1 MKPAKK
7 TVLVIMVCLAMVIP
21 FGQISY
27 VSSDTS
33 ILQEKSLNYIN
44 NVLPFDMNR
53 YTVVFRSEYS
63 LPSGPNDPTRWESV
77 TYDLKSNSSTIHV
90 VFVFMNGVLKQCGI
104 DPLSG
109 SPISDHSYTNMVQ
122 VAARVLGRLGECIGI
137 DSSNLVNMLSLVDE
151 NKLGASGV
159 APYET
164 MNVTRG
170 DIVLSVS
177 KMAIPTT
184 FPPTTNA
191 SNSINSTAFTWT
203 ISHNGIVFNHFS
215 LTFDNGVLGNIDD
228 DRAAYPIG
236 GTEVNISKE
245 QAIDNAKQYIINW
258 TSKFN
263 ITVTKETANLGSYP
277 RNYTALYPFWNV
289 LLEFSGNVVFV
300 NAYVWADDG
309 QVFWCYQ
316 GGSPLN
322 MSELK
327 LKPTPKPS
335 QSPRNQQDNPA
346 SPSATPQPSNS
357 NFDYSPTTPPINHQP
372 NDDPTNSETNADQKD
387 PIQQT
392 EVIITVAGLAAFAT
406 AFLIFRKVKN
416 NEKTSNDTK

>member
-33 ILQEKSLNYIN
+33 ILQEKSQTYIN

-53 YTVVFRSEYS
+53 YTIVFRSEYS
-63 LPSGPNDPTRWESV
+63 LPSGPNDPTKWESV

-109 SPISDHSYTNMVQ
+109 SPISDQSYTNMAQ
-122 VAARVLGRLGECIGI
+122 VAARVLGKLGECIGI
-137 DSSNLVNMLSLVDE
+137 DSSDLVRMLSLVDE
-151 NKLGASGV
+151 TK
-159 APYET
+159 T

-170 DIVLSVS
+170 DINLSVS
-177 KMAIPTT
+177 KMSIPTT
-184 FPPTTNA
+184 FPPTANA

-203 ISHNGIVFNHFS
+203 ISHNGVVFNHVS
-215 LTFDNGVLGNIDD
+215 ITFDNGVLRNIED
-228 DRAAYPIG
+228 DRVAYPIG

-245 QAIDNAKQYIINW
+245 QAIDNAKQYISNW

-277 RNYTALYPFWNV
+277 RNYKALYPFWSV

-322 MSELK
+322 MSELR
-327 LKPTPKPS
+327 LMPTPKPS
-335 QSPRNQQDNPA
+335 QSPPNQQDNPA
-346 SPSATPQPSNS
+346 SPSATPQPANAI
-357 NFDYSPTTPPINHQP
+357 FDSSPTTPPINHQP
-372 NDDPTNSETNADQKD
+372 NDNPTDSETNAD
-387 PIQQT
+387 P
-392 EVIITVAGLAAFAT
+392 A
-406 AFLIFRKVKN
+406 RPN
-416 NEKTSNDTK
+416 PTSSYDHYSREC

>member
-33 ILQEKSLNYIN
+33 ILQEKSQTYIN
-44 NVLPFDMNR
+44 NVLPFDMNH
-53 YTVVFRSEYS
+53 YSIVFRSEYS
-63 LPSGPNDPTRWESV
+63 LPSGPNDPTKWESV

-104 DPLSG
+104 QPLSG
-109 SPISDHSYTNMVQ
+109 SPISDHSYTNMAQ
-122 VAARVLGRLGECIGI
+122 VAARVLGKLGECIGI
-137 DSSNLVNMLSLVDE
+137 DSSNLVRMLSLVDE
-151 NKLGASGV
+151 TK
-159 APYET
+159 T
-164 MNVTRG
+164 MNLTQG
-170 DIVLSVS
+170 DVNLSVF
-177 KMAIPTT
+177 KMSIPTT

-191 SNSINSTAFTWT
+191 SNSINSTNFAWT
-203 ISHNGIVFNHFS
+203 ISRNGVVFNHVS
-215 LTFDNGVLGNIDD
+215 LTFDNGVLKNIED

-236 GTEVNISKE
+236 GTEVYISKE
-245 QAIDNAKQYIINW
+245 QAIDNAKQYISNW

-277 RNYTALYPFWNV
+277 RNYNALYPFWSV
-289 LLEFSGNVVFV
+289 LLEFSGNVVYV

-322 MSELK
+322 MSEIK

-335 QSPRNQQDNPA
+335 QSPPNQDN
-346 SPSATPQPSNS
+346 SAQPLTTPKPVNGD
-357 NFDYSPTTPPINHQP
+357 FDSSPTTPPIDNQP
-372 NDDPTNSETNADQKD
+372 SDNPTDSETNVDQKD
-387 PIQQT
+387 LIQQT
-392 EVIITVAGLAAFAT
+392 VVIITVASLAAFAA
-406 AFLIFRKVKN
+406 AFLLFRKKR
-416 NEKTSNDTK
+416 TKKKPAMT

>member
-1 MKPAKK
+1 M
-7 TVLVIMVCLAMVIP
+7 IIP
-21 FGQISY
+21 FGQFSY

-33 ILQEKSLNYIN
+33 ILQEKSQTYIN
-44 NVLPFDMNR
+44 NVLPFDMNQ
-53 YTVVFRSEYS
+53 YSIVFRSEYS
-63 LPSGPNDPTRWESV
+63 LPSGPNDPTIWESV

-104 DPLSG
+104 QPLSG
-109 SPISDHSYTNMVQ
+109 SPISDHSYTNMAQ
-122 VAARVLGRLGECIGI
+122 VAARVLGKLGECIGI
-137 DSSNLVNMLSLVDE
+137 DSSDLVRMLSLVDE
-151 NKLGASGV
+151 TK
-159 APYET
+159 T
-164 MNVTRG
+164 MNLTQG
-170 DIVLSVS
+170 DVNLSVY
-177 KMAIPTT
+177 KMSIPTT

-191 SNSINSTAFTWT
+191 SNSINSTNFAWT
-203 ISHNGIVFNHFS
+203 ISRNGVVFNHVS
-215 LTFDNGVLGNIDD
+215 LTFDNGVLKNIED

-245 QAIDNAKQYIINW
+245 QAIDNAKQYISNW

-277 RNYTALYPFWNV
+277 RNYNALYPFWSV

-327 LKPTPKPS
+327 LIPYTQTFTITAKSTGKPTTTIGDTTTSK
-335 QSPRNQQDNPA
+335 RHIM
-346 SPSATPQPSNS
+346 TPHLQR
-357 NFDYSPTTPPINHQP
+357 H
-372 NDDPTNSETNADQKD
+372 
-387 PIQQT
+387 
-392 EVIITVAGLAAFAT
+392 
-406 AFLIFRKVKN
+406 R
-416 NEKTSNDTK
+416 